1 PINPY
6 GWTKLMGEQMIR
18 DQAQAFGLRYAILRY
33 FNAAGADPEGEL
45 SERHD
50 PETRLIPLA
59 LMAAAG
65 THPGLKVYGTDYDT
79 PDGTCIRDYIHVSD
93 LAAAH
98 LKALRHLELGGEPL
112 ALNLG
117 TGRGQSIRE
126 VCASV
131 ARVTGRT
138 VPSVDAPRR
147 PGDPPALV
155 ADPSSAHR
163 KLDFRATRSDLDTI
177 VRDAAPHFGLALR
190 HDTNV

>member
-1 PINPY
+1 
-6 GWTKLMGEQMIR
+6 MGEQMIR

-98 LKALRHLELGGEPL
+98 LRALRHLELGGESL
-112 ALNLG
+112 AVNLG

-126 VCASV
+126 VCAAV

-155 ADPSSAHR
+155 ADPSSAQR

-177 VRDAAPHFGLALR
+177 VCDAAPHFGLALR